1 MLKLTDDE
9 KRMLYGDTGAV
20 KQKSMEF
27 IVNYANALGAD
38 RLCKVTKAQLYSGNH
53 LYLKAIREPDV
64 DRAIAKMH
72 FASDLP
78 LEFNNDV
85 ACFSQFCALRTDLD
99 QWDKLG
105 FSKAEADEN
114 LEYLARYRKAGVS
127 MAGTCCSYL
136 SGFIPLM
143 GEHYVCTESHTI
155 IFMNSVWGACGNAD
169 GIAAAFCSAM
179 CGRTAYWGNHVPEQR
194 KANMLVHIDAKIDSL
209 HDWDS
214 LGFHLGKISPAYSIP
229 FLKFSHGISPDMD
242 KLRAS
247 FASMATSGGIELCH
261 IHGLTPE
268 ARDEKQA
275 FDGKK
280 PKWEIRI
287 TQKDIDEVREFLCDT
302 GSGQVDYIHLGCPH
316 YSLEQI
322 AKCVAILK
330 GRTINQNV
338 ALHIW
343 TAPAIK
349 YLADINGYTK
359 ILEKAGANLFA
370 GSCAL
375 VSGKMP
381 KRVRSIA
388 FDSAKQVNPQKS
400 QFNGKIF
407 YGTMERCLTA
417 AINGFWEN

>member
-1 MLKLTDDE
+1 M
-9 KRMLYGDTGAV
+9 A
-20 KQKSMEF
+20 F
-27 IVNYANALGAD
+27 IVNYANALGAP
-38 RLCKVTKAQLYSGNH
+38 RLIPVTKAQLYSGSH
-53 LYLKAIREPDV
+53 LYLKAINEPDV
-64 DRAIAKMH
+64 DKAIAKMH
-72 FASDLP
+72 FASDDP

-99 QWDKLG
+99 QWEKLG
-105 FSKAEADEN
+105 FTQEEADEN
-114 LEYLARYRKAGVS
+114 MAYLDRYRKAGVN

-136 SGFIPLM
+136 AGFIPLM

-155 IFMNSVWGACGNAD
+155 IFMNSVWGACANAD

-194 KANMLVHIDAKIDSL
+194 SANMYVNIEARIETL

-214 LGFHLGKISPAYSIP
+214 LGFHLGRISPAYSIP
-229 FLKFSHGISPDMD
+229 FLSFAQDISPDMD

-261 IHGLTPE
+261 IDGLTPE
-268 ARDEKQA
+268 ARDKQLA
-275 FDGKK
+275 FGGKS
-280 PKWEIRI
+280 PRWEINI
-287 TQKDIDEVREFLCDT
+287 TQKDVDDVRAFLCDT
-302 GSGQVDYIHLGCPH
+302 GGSDVDYVHLGCPH

-322 AKCVAILK
+322 ANCARILDGK
-330 GRTINQNV
+330 KIKESV

-343 TAPAIK
+343 TAPSVK
-349 YLADINGYTK
+349 YLADINGFTK
-359 ILEKAGANLFA
+359 KIENAGAGLFA

-381 KRVRSIA
+381 KGVKNIA

-400 QFNGKIF
+400 QFKGNIF
-407 YGTMERCLTA
+407 YGTMEMCLNA
-417 AINGFWEN
+417 ALKGRWEN